1 VAEQLDHQEYEVEIN
16 ILDYWRIIVKRKK
29 LISIIVSLA
38 FIVSVIVSFILP
50 EIYTSKSSILSTKT
64 HINQWIDI
72 LKSQS
77 LRDTIIERFDLR
89 TAYNVK
95 TSEAARNT
103 LIDNVKITKTAGNTI
118 NLAIEDRIPK
128 RAAQLTNAFVEEL
141 VNINKTVIMSNS
153 KRKRIY
159 LERSLEASKA
169 KLADAE
175 NSAKEFQ
182 EMKEA
187 VKLDGQ
193 TSSLF
198 DTIVFVEGQLLTK
211 EVELQTLLMGSEQE
225 SLKTEILRTEITAL
239 KARLNNLNEAFI
251 PMFQLNPLGLN
262 YSRLLRELRV
272 QEKHYLYLS
281 NQLEV
286 TRLEEVKN
294 SPTIQVLDRALVPEM
309 KSKPKRKRMV
319 ILSVFLSVFLSFFLV
334 LIIEYVAHIKETMKI
349 EERG

>member
-1 VAEQLDHQEYEVEIN
+1 VHDEQRREYNEEEIN
-16 ILDYWRIIVKRKK
+16 LLDYWRVLVKHKNLIAIIVA
-29 LISIIVSLA
+29 LALVS
-38 FIVSVIVSFILP
+38 SVVISFILP
-50 EIYTSKSSILSTKT
+50 ETFKSKSSILSTKA

-77 LRDTIIERFDLR
+77 LKDTIIERFNLK

-95 TSEAARNT
+95 TNEAARNS
-103 LIDNVKITKTAGNTI
+103 LGDNVKIIKTPGNTI
-118 NLAIEDRIPK
+118 IITIEDRIPE

-281 NQLEV
+281 NQLEI

-294 SPTIQVLDRALVPEM
+294 SPTIQVLDRALVPENR
-309 KSKPKRKRMV
+309 SKPKRSQIV
-319 ILSVFLSVFLSFFLV
+319 SLSFFLS
-334 LIIEYVAHIKETMKI
+334 LFFAIFLAFFLEYLARIKYNESSGI
-349 EERG
+349 